1 MAVYLLDSVK
11 VATPTTG
18 TGSVTVGA
26 AEPGYLTPAEAG
38 AVNGRVYTWRLD
50 DGEDFEIFVGTY
62 SSAGPTV
69 SRDTVLYSKIGG
81 TAGTSKLNLSG
92 SAKLSCVPVRDYL
105 VTIGSQDV
113 ATFASLSEAVQASIP
128 SWISVVQTLGYAAA
142 GDLGDGTYKRVGS
155 EPIHPGKF
163 QSADGAWWE
172 LTNQTVRPQMFGAA
186 GDGVVDDTDAINAA
200 IAVVVAQ
207 GGGTVYFPPGTYKIS
222 STIYVRYSDV
232 RLIGAGR
239 GDFHYTAPYYVSA
252 TTLTWAGT
260 AGGTM
265 VQFRP
270 AGTQWIS
277 GNCFEGIYLRGN
289 LVAGTGISVHSSFGG
304 RYIVAGDSFTT
315 RLMIT
320 GCSPD
325 VTETADCMQNYIE
338 VRGNQGVPGC
348 GPLLQMT
355 GISTA
360 NSCFNRIGYVDGN
373 YYGNGIEIYNAD
385 NNIFEHIRLYRQP
398 GGSGVGVILNGGA
411 PNEEARGN
419 IFIDCSPGAGG
430 LVAMGT
436 ESATSASKENYILFY
451 DTPNGAPLPYVGTGA
466 TLWYGTLDDKFPCAS
481 ARSSTGN
488 YGEGTSD
495 VAFNTELFDLMG
507 NFSSPTFTAPKPG
520 KYYVHWQL
528 THTGGVTVNDK
539 WVIWIV
545 TPNEQI
551 GYIYYIAAARENTI
565 ASGAVVDLKAGQT
578 VKLQIERAEGSGN
591 FPVSPDSRFTRLDVH
606 YISQGL

>member
-1 MAVYLLDSVK
+1 MAEAAFYDRVQVETS
-11 VATPTTG
+11 TTG
-18 TGSVTVGA
+18 TGSSVAVGSAVT
-26 AEPGYLTPAEAG
+26 GYLTPAEAG
-38 AVNGRVYTWRLD
+38 VQDSAVVNYVIE
-50 DGEDFEIFVGTY
+50 DGDDFEFQIGQTY
-62 SSAGPTV
+62 SSSGPSL
-69 SRDTVLYSKIGG
+69 SRDTPSLSKISG
-81 TAGTSKLNLSG
+81 TVGTSQIELSG
-92 SAKLSCVPVRDYL
+92 SARVAIVPFAKQLNDMRTV
-105 VTIGSQDV
+105 VT
-113 ATFASLSEAVQASIP
+113 
-128 SWISVVQTLGYAAA
+128 
-142 GDLGDGTYKRVGS
+142 
-155 EPIHPGKF
+155 
-163 QSADGAWWE
+163 
-172 LTNQTVRPQMFGAA
+172 PQMFGAVA
-186 GDGVVDDTDAINAA
+186 DGVTDDAAAINAA

-207 GGGTVYFPPGTYKIS
+207 GGGTVYVPPGTYKIS
-222 STIYVRYSDV
+222 STIYVGYSDV

-265 VQFRP
+265 VQFAP

-289 LVAGTGISVHSSFGG
+289 LVADTGISVYSSFGG

-320 GCSPD
+320 GCASG

-338 VRGNQGVPGC
+338 VRGNQGVSGC

-398 GGSGVGVILNGGA
+398 GGSGAGVILNGGA

-430 LVAMGT
+430 LLAIGT

-451 DTPNGAPLPYVGTGA
+451 DTPNGAPLPSVGTGA
-466 TLWYGTLDDKFPCAS
+466 TLWYGTLDNKFPCAS

-488 YGEGTSD
+488 YGAGTSD
-495 VAFNTELFDLMG
+495 VAFNSEMFDLMG

-578 VKLQIERAEGSGN
+578 VKLQIERADGSGN